1 MQAPFS
7 NVPFGDRDPDST
19 ITLGLLGEGN
29 VTKPV
34 LHVDV
39 RGTVFNLGK
48 QKGAQ
53 GGTGLIVERSYKQT
67 IVAIGVQH
75 GIVGGRVALVTV
87 VVIDGAKMENL
98 HDALTNRQADLSGML
113 VATKQM
119 HLMMAVTKA
128 LYRNNKDSEHGRT
141 RTHVVDYCDV
151 AIAQ

>member
-1 MQAPFS
+1 MGF
-7 NVPFGDRDPDST
+7 
-19 ITLGLLGEGN
+19 LGKGN
-29 VTKPV
+29 FTKPM

-39 RGTVFNLGK
+39 RGTVFDLAK
-48 QKGAQ
+48 QEGAQ
-53 GGTGLIVERSYKQT
+53 RGTGLIVKRSYKQP

-75 GIVGGRVALVTV
+75 GIVGVRVALVTV

-119 HLMMAVTKA
+119 HLMMAVTKT
-128 LYRNNKDSEHGRT
+128 LNRNNKDSEHGRT

>member
-67 IVAIGVQH
+67 VVAIGVQH
-75 GIVGGRVALVTV
+75 GMVGVRIVLVTV
-87 VVIDGAKMENL
+87 VVIDGTKMENL
-98 HDALTNRQADLSGML
+98 HDALTNRQADLSG
-113 VATKQM
+113 VPKQM
-119 HLMMAVTKA
+119 HLMMTVTKA
-128 LYRNNKDSEHGRT
+128 LYGNNEDSEHGRN
-141 RTHVVDYCDV
+141 RTHAVDYCDV

>member
-29 VTKPV
+29 VTKSV

-39 RGTVFNLGK
+39 RRTVFNLGK

-53 GGTGLIVERSYKQT
+53 GGTGLIAERSYKQT
-67 IVAIGVQH
+67 VVAIGVQH
-75 GIVGGRVALVTV
+75 GIVGVRIVLVTV
-87 VVIDGAKMENL
+87 VVIDGTKMENL
-98 HDALTNRQADLSGML
+98 HDALTNRQADLSGVL

-119 HLMMAVTKA
+119 HLMMTVTKA
-128 LYRNNKDSEHGRT
+128 LYRNNEDSEHGRN